1 MIFVT
6 VGSTQGGAQMGFPR
20 LIDALAALPG
30 GQLSVQYGATPPPAH
45 AAEAVAFLSFEQV
58 VERMEAADVVVCHA
72 GVGSILC
79 ALRAGHTPVVVPR
92 SRRLSETVDDHQME
106 LARALA
112 DERKVIAVFDES
124 TLAAAVASVPPRR
137 ASVAAGERPLHEV
150 VRAAVHAPV
159 PTQARVRLT
168 RGSRR
173 RLGPRRA

>member
-6 VGSTQGGAQMGFPR
+6 VGSTQAGAQMGFPR

-30 GQLSVQYGATPPPAH
+30 GQLSVQYGETPPPAH
-45 AAEAVAFLSFEQV
+45 AAEAVASLSFEQV

-124 TLAAAVASVPPRR
+124 TLAGAVASVPPRG
-137 ASVAAGERPLHEV
+137 ASVAVGERPLHEA

-159 PTQARVRLT
+159 R
-168 RGSRR
+168 SRR
-173 RLGPRRA
+173 RRG